1 MEGSVS
7 EYKESPASKVMSE
20 AIELAIAEESPYP
33 EQALFLDTEDAHAP
47 NGKREMERAA
57 RDGSSVVLVSPDGD
71 IQIIA
76 PEEILGDEPAPD
88 ATAVLSP
95 ARRPAR

>member
-1 MEGSVS
+1 MSERHQMQGAVS
-7 EYKESPASKVMSE
+7 DSPAGKVMDE

-33 EQALFLDTEDAHAP
+33 EQAFFLDAQAPHAE
-47 NGKREMERAA
+47 REMERAA

-76 PEEILGDEPAPD
+76 PEEILGGQPTPD
-88 ATAVLSP
+88 APAALSP
-95 ARRPAR
+95 DRPQAR